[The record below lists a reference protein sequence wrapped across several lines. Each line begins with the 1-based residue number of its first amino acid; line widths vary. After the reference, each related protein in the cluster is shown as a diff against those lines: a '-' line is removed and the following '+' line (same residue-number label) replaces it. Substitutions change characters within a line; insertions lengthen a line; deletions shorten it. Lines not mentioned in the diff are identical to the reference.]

1 MRKVKFLLLSLV
13 VLISFTSCKN
23 QRKVSRTDTPT
34 SGIVEI
40 AVDESFAPIIDE
52 QIGVFESLY
61 EKSSIIPIYTN
72 DVNVYDL
79 LMKDSVRLVL
89 GTRELT
95 QNEISRVEAKKQR
108 LRVLKVAVD
117 GVALI
122 IHKDNP
128 DSLLTLS

>member
-1 MRKVKFLLLSLV
+1 WLSYLLCTEFIEDIGCGVSAKVIFYKPLILFDMRKVKFLLLSLV

-72 DVNVYDL
+72 DVNVY
-79 LMKDSVRLVL
+79 
-89 GTRELT
+89 
-95 QNEISRVEAKKQR
+95 
-108 LRVLKVAVD
+108 
-117 GVALI
+117 
-122 IHKDNP
+122 
-128 DSLLTLS
+128 